1 VNESDIN
8 ESDINESDI
17 EEAALK
23 IENGREKVLA
33 EPSATPTAT
42 DDNGSSVRC
51 STEAT
56 KPLYIQ

>member
-1 VNESDIN
+1 VN

-23 IENGREKVLA
+23 IENGREKIVA
-33 EPSATPTAT
+33 EPSATPTAA
-42 DDNGSSVRC
+42 DDNGSFVSC

>member
-1 VNESDIN
+1 VNESDI
-8 ESDINESDI
+8 EG
-17 EEAALK
+17 AALK
-23 IENGREKVLA
+23 IENGREKVLV

-42 DDNGSSVRC
+42 DDNGSFVSC

>member
-1 VNESDIN
+1 MS
-8 ESDINESDI
+8 ESDI
-17 EEAALK
+17 EEVALK
-23 IENGREKVLA
+23 IENGREKVVA

-42 DDNGSSVRC
+42 DDNGSFVGC